1 MRQNH
6 SALEKQL
13 DALKQLLVSE
23 REARQIQ
30 WATRSRKSGPTGA
43 VVPPPPPIAGLQLWG
58 ENSQQPLPPAPVWP
72 AHNGDFVFGRA
83 APAGVAPA
91 EPEDEKETVAVRPP
105 ELETGAEG
113 EGDEGG
119 AEGIWQVAPQLA
131 TPAKLPPAVLDPVVK
146 TTRGRSP
153 GDTPSRDEVLRQNAA
168 GRMAGAEDDAAKWAV
183 VVVAVPEEVRGP
195 SARPPAGSSVRRASA
210 QEEAARLVRRGPS
223 LKTRTLHYEHLA

>member
-1 MRQNH
+1 
-6 SALEKQL
+6 
-13 DALKQLLVSE
+13 
-23 REARQIQ
+23 
-30 WATRSRKSGPTGA
+30 
-43 VVPPPPPIAGLQLWG
+43 
-58 ENSQQPLPPAPVWP
+58 
-72 AHNGDFVFGRA
+72 VFGRA

-131 TPAKLPPAVLDPVVK
+131 TPAKLPPAVLDPTVK

-168 GRMAGAEDDAAKWAV
+168 DRMEDELDAAAKWAV
-183 VVVAVPEEVRGP
+183 VVAVPKEVREL
-195 SARPPAGSSVRRASA
+195 SVA
-210 QEEAARLVRRGPS
+210 EESEREETRMARRGP
-223 LKTRTLHYEHLA
+223 LFEDQNFQAVREH